1 MNQVS
6 TEEVRI
12 SNQLRRKPV
21 RVTIEGGNAS
31 GKSTIGSLIAAALSA
46 RGFPPAGVTG
56 YDEPPHIYFNK
67 FNTPHTDEILGKTDV
82 FIVEAFVG
90 RDEDNLPVF
99 MADNIAATKDAVQT
113 AIAATHNTEKAK
125 VHRDVLAKPYMDLH
139 TTARVVESVA
149 RAFEDAK
156 VIRYENGD
164 PSPKKDD
171 AIYDAGTEGLVMSAC
186 HQAHHVIRNQSNRV
200 IASIVTR
207 VIPCGV
213 PDEHG
218 GTYLY
223 HKVELSFCTNFA
235 NVRELVY
242 LAPYDDNP
250 TYKHLVDEKN
260 RLPSLNVRDFL
271 KEVIDFG

>member
-6 TEEVRI
+6 TKEVRVT
-12 SNQLRRKPV
+12 NQATRKPV
-21 RVTIEGGNAS
+21 RITIEGSDAS
-31 GKSTIGSLIAAALSA
+31 GKSTIGSLIAAALA
-46 RGFPPAGVTG
+46 TRGFPPVSVRG
-56 YDEPPHIYFNK
+56 YDEQPHIYFNK
-67 FNTPHTDEILGKTDV
+67 FNMPNADEILGSV
-82 FIVEAFVG
+82 AIEIVETYSQ
-90 RDEDNLPVF
+90 RDSDGLPIF
-99 MADNIAATKDAVQT
+99 MGDNIAATKDAAQT
-113 AIAATHNTEKAK
+113 AIVAAHNTEKAK

-149 RAFEDAK
+149 RAFEDAN

-171 AIYDAGTEGLVMSAC
+171 VIYDAGTEGLVMSAC
-186 HQAHHVIRNQSNRV
+186 HQGHHVIRNQSNRV

-223 HKVELSFCTNFA
+223 HKVELSFCTNFS

-242 LAPYDDNP
+242 LAPYDNNP
-250 TYKHLVDEKN
+250 AYKHLVDEKN
-260 RLPSLNVRDFL
+260 RVPSLNVRDFL